1 MALDPSSGWTLGQ
14 LGTPTQSTMPLSP
27 QQVQQIQ
34 HTTAAMQQPM
44 SPPATQQQTA
54 MMSGLFGPQGNMG
67 QNLGS
72 MTGAF
77 RGRPGLWWREHLYG
91 CIWRK
96 CCGPASRFDRSR
108 LRVIHGA

>member
-1 MALDPSSGWTLGQ
+1 MALDPNAGWALGQ

-27 QQVQQIQ
+27 QQAQQIQ

-44 SPPATQQQTA
+44 PPPATQQQTA

-77 RGRPGLWWREHLYG
+77 VGGPAYGGGNIFTDAYGGNAAAPLPGLTAADYG
-91 CIWRK
+91 
-96 CCGPASRFDRSR
+96 
-108 LRVIHGA
+108 